1 MGNIFQTFFGRKR
14 NIWWVDFG
22 RLTSYLSSLLS
33 VSEGGFAIPLG
44 KRMLEVVRPFSVKVK
59 LFFSQ
64 FSLSTQRNGEG
75 ENDSCEHVTPQAT
88 LYIPFLF
95 LKKKRNFADWW
106 NYGPRRTCGVDKAA
120 LHKRSYS
127 LNYYFFFSSV
137 KL

>member
-1 MGNIFQTFFGRKR
+1 MYVVGNIFQTFFGRKR

-64 FSLSTQRNGEG
+64 FSLSTQRNGG
-75 ENDSCEHVTPQAT
+75 
-88 LYIPFLF
+88 
-95 LKKKRNFADWW
+95 
-106 NYGPRRTCGVDKAA
+106 G
-120 LHKRSYS
+120 
-127 LNYYFFFSSV
+127 
-137 KL
+137 